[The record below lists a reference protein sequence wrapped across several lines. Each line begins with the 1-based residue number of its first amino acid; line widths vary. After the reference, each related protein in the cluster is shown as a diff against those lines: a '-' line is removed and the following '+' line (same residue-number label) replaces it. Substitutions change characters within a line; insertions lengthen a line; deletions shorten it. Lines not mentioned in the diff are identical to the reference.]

1 MTLQSSGQL
10 TARDI
15 ANEFGYSRGST
26 NGIRIGDYRGQG
38 FTNPNNNTVRI
49 PTSENVTNDPNGSVR
64 FSDFYGGRLTL
75 VVNYFS
81 AAAEI
86 KPGDAYGRFT
96 SITNKTVV
104 GNDAG
109 GFKPFTSNNT
119 AGKRVVIL
127 VNGDIGSD
135 KNANNSCALRTGGLD
150 NGTGNGWNADT
161 VMQVLVGPD
170 GEILGAGGNGGING
184 TGAFQGRRYVGR
196 AAGAGSPGSSGLGVQ
211 FEGVGG
217 TKVTVQPGGRISGG
231 AGGGGGG
238 GGAFVE
244 DEEWGGGSTASA
256 NGGFGGG
263 GAGLPA
269 GTYSN
274 GVPSATRE
282 TGGPGTGGGSSCA
295 ERSCAIGG
303 AGGNGGNLASGGAR
317 GVDGRRTG
325 NYERW
330 PTYQGG
336 GANGGA
342 AGAAIRRNSGMNSIN
357 IQNLGPPSQLLGST
371 SATGIT

>member
-1 MTLQSSGQL
+1 MALQSSGQL

-26 NGIRIGDYRGQG
+26 DGIRIGDYRGQG
-38 FTNPNNNTVRI
+38 FTNPNNTTVRI
-49 PTSENVTNDPNGSVR
+49 PTSENVTNDPNGLVR

-81 AAAEI
+81 LAAEY
-86 KPGDAYGRFT
+86 KPADAYTRFDGQLE
-96 SITNKTVV
+96 KTVV
-104 GNDAG
+104 S
-109 GFKPFTSNNT
+109 GFKKVTSDNT

-127 VNGDIGSD
+127 VNEDVGSD
-135 KNANNSCALRTGGLD
+135 KVANNSCALRTG
-150 NGTGNGWNADT
+150 TSWNSDT

-170 GEILGAGGNGGING
+170 GEIIGAGGNGGSAGGSWYNG
-184 TGAFQGRRYVGR
+184 PGGGGA
-196 AAGAGSPGSSGLGVQ
+196 GSSGLGVQ
-211 FEGVGG
+211 FEGIGG
-217 TKVTVQPGGRISGG
+217 TKVTIQPGGRIAGG
-231 AGGGGGG
+231 GGGGGGG

-263 GAGLPA
+263 GAGLPE
-269 GTYSN
+269 GTFSN
-274 GVPSATRE
+274 GVASPPASKE
-282 TGGPGTGGGSSCA
+282 IGGNGTGGTSECA

-303 AGGNGGNLASGGAR
+303 AGGNGGNLASGGVR
-317 GVDGRRTG
+317 GVDGSRTG

-330 PTYQGG
+330 PTYQGS
-336 GANGGA
+336 GANGGV

-357 IQNLGPPSQLLGST
+357 IQNEGPPSQLVGST

>member
-1 MTLQSSGQL
+1 MALQSSGTL
-10 TARDI
+10 TARNI

-49 PTSENVTNDPNGSVR
+49 PTSENVTNDPNGLVR

-86 KPGDAYGRFT
+86 KPDDAYTRFDGQAE
-96 SITNKTVV
+96 KTVV
-104 GNDAG
+104 S
-109 GFKPFTSNNT
+109 GFKKITSDNT

-127 VNGDIGSD
+127 VNEDVGSD
-135 KNANNSCALRTGGLD
+135 KNTDTSCALRTG
-150 NGTGNGWNADT
+150 TGWNSDT

-170 GEILGAGGNGGING
+170 GELIGAGGNGGTPDGSWYNTSAG
-184 TGAFQGRRYVGR
+184 TG
-196 AAGAGSPGSSGLGVQ
+196 GAGSSGLGVQ
-211 FEGVGG
+211 FEGIGG
-217 TKVTVQPGGRISGG
+217 TKVTIQPGGRIAGG
-231 AGGGGGG
+231 GGGGGGG

-274 GVPSATRE
+274 GAASASKE
-282 TGGPGTGGGSSCA
+282 TGGTGTAGSSQCA

-303 AGGNGGNLASGGAR
+303 AGGNGGNLASNGVR
-317 GVDGRRTG
+317 GVDGSRSG
-325 NYERW
+325 NYEGW
-330 PTYQGG
+330 PTYQGA
-336 GANGGA
+336 GANGGV
-342 AGAAIRRNSGMNSIN
+342 AGAAIRRNPGMNSIN
-357 IQNLGPPSQLLGST
+357 IQNEGPPSQLLGST

>member
-1 MTLQSSGQL
+1 MALQSSGQL

-26 NGIRIGDYRGQG
+26 DGIRIGDYRGQG
-38 FTNPNNNTVRI
+38 FTNPNNTTVRI
-49 PTSENVTNDPNGSVR
+49 PTSENVTNDPNGLVR

-81 AAAEI
+81 LAAEY
-86 KPGDAYGRFT
+86 KPADAYTRFD
-96 SITNKTVV
+96 SQIQKTVV
-104 GNDAG
+104 S
-109 GFKPFTSNNT
+109 GFKQITSDNT

-127 VNGDIGSD
+127 VNEDVGSD
-135 KNANNSCALRTGGLD
+135 KVANNSCALRTG
-150 NGTGNGWNADT
+150 TSWNSDT

-170 GEILGAGGNGGING
+170 GEIIGAGGNGGSAGGSWYNG
-184 TGAFQGRRYVGR
+184 PGGGGA
-196 AAGAGSPGSSGLGVQ
+196 GSSGLGVQ
-211 FEGVGG
+211 FEGIGG
-217 TKVTVQPGGRISGG
+217 TKVTIQPGGRIAGG
-231 AGGGGGG
+231 GGGGGGG

-263 GAGLPA
+263 GAGLPE
-269 GTYSN
+269 GTFSN
-274 GVPSATRE
+274 GVASPPASKE
-282 TGGPGTGGGSSCA
+282 IGGNGTGGTSQCA

-303 AGGNGGNLASGGAR
+303 AGGNGGNLASGGVR
-317 GVDGRRTG
+317 GVDGSRTG

-330 PTYQGG
+330 PTYQGA
-336 GANGGA
+336 GANGGV

-357 IQNLGPPSQLLGST
+357 IQNEGPPSQLVGST